1 MLFWSIWPRGIVHEE
16 VLIEALSDHQI
27 AGACPDV
34 FEEEPLPP
42 ASQLRELPNVILAP
56 YTAGDPGGVKL
67 HEKQDSFFPAASGRH
82 GAVKCP
88 PTC

>member
-1 MLFWSIWPRGIVHEE
+1 M
-16 VLIEALSDHQI
+16 

-67 HEKQDSFFPAASGRH
+67 HEKQDSFFPVASGRH
-82 GAVKCP
+82 GAEKCP